1 MRQVAKTNKI
11 ITQWLRWPI
20 YFRITLF
27 VLLII
32 LAFGEVIALV
42 EPNEFPTTFD
52 GIWWALVTVTTVGF
66 GDYVPETYLGR
77 GIAMIMI
84 LAGASFVT
92 AYFATISAT
101 AIKKQHNYLEGN
113 VAFNGTNH
121 VVIIG
126 WNEKA
131 SEMID
136 SLKVVKPYKQIV
148 LIDDSL
154 NESPLIE
161 NVTYIRG
168 DATNDQTLQ
177 KANILKADA
186 AIITADQHKNEHD
199 ADMLS
204 ILILLSLKGMNPELY
219 CVIELLT
226 EQQSNNA
233 NRAGADEVIR
243 TYKLTSHF
251 MMSSYLAK
259 NGLSQFYS
267 ELNPASG
274 NVFKVLPVTNSFIG
288 KTFKEASYQLLE
300 DESILIG
307 IKRGEETKVNPPLS
321 FQIQHNDAL
330 IVFTH

>member
-1 MRQVAKTNKI
+1 MAKTNKI

-20 YFRITLF
+20 HYRITLV

-32 LAFGEVIALV
+32 LTSGEIIALV

-52 GIWWALVTVTTVGF
+52 GIWWALVTVSTVGF
-66 GDYVPETYLGR
+66 GDYVPETYIGR
-77 GIAMIMI
+77 GVAMIMI

-92 AYFATISAT
+92 AYFASISAA
-101 AIKKQHNYLEGN
+101 AIKKQHNYLEGR
-113 VAFNGTNH
+113 VTFKGTDH
-121 VVIIG
+121 VVLIG

-131 SEMID
+131 NEMID
-136 SLKVVKPYKQIV
+136 SLRIVKPYKQIV

-154 NESPLIE
+154 TESPLIE
-161 NVTYIRG
+161 NVHFIRG
-168 DATNDQTLQ
+168 NPANDQTLH

-199 ADMLS
+199 ADMHS
-204 ILILLSLKGMNPELY
+204 ILILLSLKGVNPKLY

-226 EQQSNNA
+226 EQQFNNA
-233 NRAGADEVIR
+233 SRAGADEIIK

-251 MMSSYLAK
+251 IMSSYLAK

-274 NVFKVLPVTNSFIG
+274 NLFQVLPVTNAFIG
-288 KTFKEASYQLLE
+288 KTFKEASHQLLE

-321 FQIQHNDAL
+321 YVIENNDAF